1 MLRPGRVTVAIVA
14 MTSLLVTTAPGV
26 HAALP
31 AGTAAPAHVS
41 LPTRDAR
48 DDGIITGLTVPW
60 AIGGERI
67 ERNGERGWFPG
78 EWPTIPF
85 DSIRLW
91 DTRTAWLNIEPADD
105 QWDFRRLD
113 AFVAKAEARGVRDIS
128 LVLAGTP
135 QWAAAQRRPTDAP
148 WLGPGSASPAR
159 DIAEWTEFVA
169 TVAERY
175 RGRITSYEIL
185 NEPNDVVF
193 WSGTRRQ
200 WAQHVR
206 TAVAAIR
213 QVDPEVTLVASGFA
227 VRRPQDVP
235 ALARWTDL
243 LRGTDLD
250 ALSVHWYPRAGTDLR
265 LTRDVAA
272 AAGRLAQAAGVPAS
286 IWITETN
293 VRGGIALSPAAQ
305 RAAVDTM
312 TASAAAGGA
321 ARMTWYAWT
330 DLTRPDLLL
339 LYPGTPAARA
349 LAAQAA

>member
-1 MLRPGRVTVAIVA
+1 MRRGTGLMAWALVAAV
-14 MTSLLVTTAPGV
+14 LVG
-26 HAALP
+26 
-31 AGTAAPAHVS
+31 AAPASMAASSPV
-41 LPTRDAR
+41 AR
-48 DDGIITGLTVPW
+48 DDRVVTGLTVPW

-67 ERNGERGWFPG
+67 ERNGQRRWFPG

-85 DSIRLW
+85 ASLRLW

-113 AFVAKAEARGVRDIS
+113 AFVAKATSRGVRDIS

-135 QWAAAQRRPTDAP
+135 RWAAAQRRPTDAP

-159 DIAEWTEFVA
+159 DLGEWAEFVTA
-169 TVAERY
+169 VAERY

-206 TAVAAIR
+206 AAASAIR
-213 QVDPEVTLVASGFA
+213 QVDPDAALVASGFA
-227 VRRPQDVP
+227 IRRPEDVP
-235 ALARWTDL
+235 ALRSWIDL
-243 LRGTDLD
+243 LRGVDLD
-250 ALSVHWYPRAGTDLR
+250 AVSVHWYPKAGTDLGR
-265 LTRDVAA
+265 TREVAA
-272 AAGRLAQAAGVPAS
+272 GTAALARRAGLPSGV
-286 IWITETN
+286 WITETN
-293 VRGGIALSPAAQ
+293 VRGGVALSASAQ
-305 RAAVDTM
+305 REAVDTM

-321 ARMTWYAWT
+321 TRMTWYAWT
-330 DLTRPDLLL
+330 DLTRPDLML

-349 LAAQAA
+349 VGAQTWP

>member
-1 MLRPGRVTVAIVA
+1 MPQTGRMMRRADRVARAAVAVGLAVTAVLAA
-14 MTSLLVTTAPGV
+14 APGS
-26 HAALP
+26 AAATSP
-31 AGTAAPAHVS
+31 SV
-41 LPTRDAR
+41 R
-48 DDGIITGLTVPW
+48 DDRIVTGLTVPW

-67 ERNGERGWFPG
+67 EADGRRGWFPG

-85 DSIRLW
+85 SSLRLW

-105 QWDFRRLD
+105 QWDFRGLD
-113 AFVAKAEARGVRDIS
+113 AFVAKAQSRGVRDIS

-135 QWAAAQRRPTDAP
+135 RWAAAQRRPTDAP

-159 DIAEWTEFVA
+159 DLAEWTEFVA
-169 TVAERY
+169 TVAQRY

-206 TAVAAIR
+206 AAASAIR
-213 QVDPEVTLVASGFA
+213 TADPDVVLVASGFA
-227 VRRPQDVP
+227 VRRPEDVAGLRP
-235 ALARWTDL
+235 WTDL
-243 LRGTDLD
+243 LRGVDLD
-250 ALSVHWYPRAGTDLR
+250 AISVHWYPKAGTDLAR
-265 LTRDVAA
+265 TREVASGA
-272 AAGRLAQAAGVPAS
+272 AVLARASGLPSGV
-286 IWITETN
+286 WITETN
-293 VRGGIALSPAAQ
+293 VRGGARLSAAAQ

-321 ARMTWYAWT
+321 TRLNWYAWT
-330 DLTRPDLLL
+330 DLTRPDLML

-349 LAAQAA
+349 VGAQAR